1 MNALLAFI
9 RSFWLAI
16 TAVILMTITA
26 LSLWP
31 LETLPQ
37 VPGGDKFH
45 HFIAYAAL
53 MFPAALRKPKYLLFI
68 GLFFIAWG
76 GVIEL
81 IQPYVNRY
89 ASLLDLAANTAG
101 IAFGLLAV
109 KLNFSNNQYELDH
122 G

>member
-1 MNALLAFI
+1 MIRLLTFI
-9 RSFWLAI
+9 RSYWAPLTIAILAAI
-16 TAVILMTITA
+16 TM

-37 VPGGDKFH
+37 VPGGDKTQ

-68 GLFFIAWG
+68 GLPFIAWG

-81 IQPYVNRY
+81 VQPYVNRY
-89 ASLLDLAANTAG
+89 TSLLDLASNTAG
-101 IAFGLLAV
+101 IAFGLLAA
-109 KLNFSNNQYELDH
+109 KLINTPTAIELNPE
-122 G
+122 

>member
-1 MNALLAFI
+1 MIVLLAFI
-9 RSFWLAI
+9 RSYWVAI
-16 TAVILMTITA
+16 TAVTLITITA

-81 IQPYVNRY
+81 VQPYVNRH
-89 ASLLDLAANTAG
+89 ASLLDIAANTAG
-101 IAFGLLAV
+101 IAIGLLTV
-109 KLNFSNNQYELDH
+109 KLKFNINQCGLDPE
-122 G
+122 

>member
-1 MNALLAFI
+1 MIVLLAFI
-9 RSFWLAI
+9 RSYWVAI
-16 TAVILMTITA
+16 TVVTLITITA

-81 IQPYVNRY
+81 VQPYVNRH
-89 ASLLDLAANTAG
+89 ASLLDIAANTAS
-101 IAFGLLAV
+101 IAFGLLTV
-109 KLNFSNNQYELDH
+109 KLKFNTNQYELDPR
-122 G
+122 

>member
-1 MNALLAFI
+1 MIRLLTFI
-9 RSFWLAI
+9 RSYWAPLTIAILAAI
-16 TAVILMTITA
+16 TM

-37 VPGGDKFH
+37 VPGGDKTH

-68 GLFFIAWG
+68 GLLFIAWC

-81 IQPYVNRY
+81 VQPYVNRY
-89 ASLLDLAANTAG
+89 TSLLDLASNTAG
-101 IAFGLLAV
+101 IAFGLLAA
-109 KLNFSNNQYELDH
+109 KLINTPTAIELNPE
-122 G
+122 